1 MASTA
6 FACPPAKPWCSLL
19 GSLAGDSIKTVSY
32 GQGYAV
38 SVKLLSTIILLSL
51 AACDNQASRQQISH
65 TTDLSDTQIIKDIQ
79 ARLDHIEKR
88 LQLLNI
94 LN

>member
-51 AACDNQASRQQISH
+51 AACDKPSRQQISH